1 MGLFGLRIVEVVYDV
16 DKLFAFNLE
25 RFYEN
30 IGILE
35 TLVTNY
41 TIEVAI
47 TRHEPFSSRA
57 I

>member
-1 MGLFGLRIVEVVYDV
+1 MEGGGGLFGLRIVEVVYDV

-35 TLVTNY
+35 TLVTNGEI
-41 TIEVAI
+41 TIAQGDEI
-47 TRHEPFSSRA
+47 GF
-57 I
+57 